1 MQVCFATPIFDG
13 SFPANYHQSMMRTL
27 PYLFKNKII
36 IGEIN
41 ETKNFISQARNRCA
55 HYAINNGYD
64 KLIFIDA
71 DMSWDGPEVM
81 ELINSPHKVV
91 GGSYPFK
98 TFPIKLNFQPLMSEM
113 AEYEQDPS
121 KYLETHMDENGEVE
135 VHRVPTGFLCIDVS
149 VFKDIEPMCKK
160 YNPGRDPLLG
170 EMKDETMFFPMGI
183 NEFGGLDTEDW
194 GFCDL
199 VQKAG
204 HKIYFQTKAIVDHVG
219 RHVYSATKPIDKAY
233 KRIDVHEKTTDI
245 GEKNKDKNHFSA
257 NPFKSWP
264 RNLFCFCGSGR
275 KFKNCCDL
283 TLGTIVKASEVETLK
298 PEFERM
304 LKVVQEMSETG
315 VRYQLETPVI

>member
-1 MQVCFATPIFDG
+1 MKVCFATPIFDG

-27 PYLFKNKII
+27 PLLLRNKIGL
-36 IGEIN
+36 GEIH

-55 HYAINNGYD
+55 HYAINNGFD
-64 KLIFIDA
+64 KLLFIDA
-71 DMSWDGPEVM
+71 DMSWEGPEVM
-81 ELINSPHKVV
+81 ELINSPHKIV

-98 TFPIKLNFQPLMSEM
+98 TFPIRLNFQPLLPDV

-121 KYLETHMDENGEVE
+121 KYLESHMDENGEVE

-149 VFKDIEPMCKK
+149 VFKDIEPMCKT

-170 EMKDETMFFPMGI
+170 EMQNETMFFPMGI

-233 KRIDVHEKTTDI
+233 KRIDIHEKALEPTMV
-245 GEKNKDKNHFSA
+245 S
-257 NPFKSWP
+257 NPFIKWP
-264 RNLFCFCGSGR
+264 SNLSCFCGSGR
-275 KFKNCCDL
+275 KFKKCCQGKIGK
-283 TLGTIVKASEVETLK
+283 TVTEAESSTLK
-298 PEFERM
+298 HDFDRI
-304 LKVVQEMSETG
+304 LKYAQSLAAKGE
-315 VRYQLETPVI
+315 RYQLEQPVV